1 MSIKTMQEQK
11 LENANQPDFL
21 TAETEKPLPELPEEI
36 KQEYIE
42 RVKKTVAVFFQEI
55 EDDLKTQPDVI
66 QAPALVE
73 LAAAISVR
81 RDQVADKHNLNLA
94 EMTENR
100 RAYWEERLCNKMAK

>member
-1 MSIKTMQEQK
+1 MSIKTMQEQE

-21 TAETEKPLPELPEEI
+21 TAETEKPLPEKI